1 MNAVKGRLP
10 KLSGQEE
17 HAITFAKWLVFAA
30 ICGVV
35 CGGVAT
41 AFYYA
46 FSAVTAATG
55 FSNLW
60 DAPNMVTPQTGKALL
75 RLRCDS
81 GQQQRMMGELA
92 ALGASRVSSEN

>member
-1 MNAVKGRLP
+1 MQVTITAVFDSRQQAEWAASA
-10 KLSGQEE
+10 LSG
-17 HAITFAKWLVFAA
+17 L
-30 ICGVV
+30 
-35 CGGVAT
+35 GGENSPVTISLQTGEAS
-41 AFYYA
+41 A

>member
-1 MNAVKGRLP
+1 MQVTITAVFDSRQQAEWAASA
-10 KLSGQEE
+10 LSG
-17 HAITFAKWLVFAA
+17 L
-30 ICGVV
+30 
-35 CGGVAT
+35 GGENSPVTISLQTGEASG
-41 AFYYA
+41 

-60 DAPNMVTPQTGKALL
+60 GAQNMVAQSKEKALL

-92 ALGASRVSSEN
+92 ALGANRVSSES